1 MIQRRH
7 IQYIIFIISDVML
20 SLYTPKDSALGI
32 GWKHFMYKTSKKKL
46 TDHCIA
52 MCIYIVSE
60 QIKSRGVVCTVFKLR
75 MHQFDGVTL
84 LHKCTNH
91 MLGGPFHGFIIM
103 YNAVQY

>member
-1 MIQRRH
+1 MHLGLDGNTSCIKR
-7 IQYIIFIISDVML
+7 
-20 SLYTPKDSALGI
+20 PK
-32 GWKHFMYKTSKKKL
+32 TKL
-46 TDHCIA
+46 RDHCIA

>member
-1 MIQRRH
+1 MHLGLDGNTSCIKR
-7 IQYIIFIISDVML
+7 
-20 SLYTPKDSALGI
+20 PK
-32 GWKHFMYKTSKKKL
+32 KKKL
-46 TDHCIA
+46 RDHCIA

-60 QIKSRGVVCTVFKLR
+60 QIKSRGVVCTVFKLQ

>member
-1 MIQRRH
+1 
-7 IQYIIFIISDVML
+7 
-20 SLYTPKDSALGI
+20 
-32 GWKHFMYKTSKKKL
+32 
-46 TDHCIA
+46 

-75 MHQFDGVTL
+75 MHQFDGVML